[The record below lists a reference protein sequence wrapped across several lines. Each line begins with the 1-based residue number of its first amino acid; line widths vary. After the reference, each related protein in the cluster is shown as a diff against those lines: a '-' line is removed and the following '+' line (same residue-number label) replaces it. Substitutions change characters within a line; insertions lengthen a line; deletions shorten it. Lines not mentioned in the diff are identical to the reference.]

1 MHVIRTLLP
10 TEFGLLKDH
19 LLRLAPED
27 RFRRFQGHVD
37 DQRIVDYVD
46 GQDRFRAIVVAWIED
61 GQVRGAAE
69 LARFH
74 APSMTRAELAI
85 TVEGPLQDQGV
96 GTELLRRALTIARN
110 RGIEQIYMVCLAT
123 NGRMRHLAD
132 KFAGTL
138 VDLEGEIEA
147 TMALKS
153 PDGLSLWQE
162 AVDLGQAAVLS
173 AFEQFAPSRAG
184 APSR

>member
-19 LLRLAPED
+19 LLRLEPED
-27 RFRRFQGHVD
+27 RYRRFQGHVD
-37 DQRIVDYVD
+37 DRRIAAYVD
-46 GQDRFRAIVVAWIED
+46 GLDRFRAMVIAWIED
-61 GQVRGAAE
+61 GRVRGAAE
-69 LARFH
+69 MARFS
-74 APSMTRAELAI
+74 APSLTTAELAI
-85 TVEGPLQDQGV
+85 TVERDLQDRGV

-138 VDLEGEIEA
+138 VDLDGEVEA
-147 TMALKS
+147 TMALKA
-153 PDGLSLWQE
+153 PDGFSLLQE
-162 AVDLGQAAVLS
+162 VVDHGEAAMAAALARFGPARGTS
-173 AFEQFAPSRAG
+173 A
-184 APSR
+184 

>member
-27 RFRRFQGHVD
+27 RYRRFQGHVD
-37 DQRIVDYVD
+37 DRRIAAYVD
-46 GQDRFRAIVVAWIED
+46 GLDRFHAMVIAWFED
-61 GQVRGAAE
+61 GRVRGAAE
-69 LARFH
+69 LARFSTP
-74 APSMTRAELAI
+74 ALTTAELAI

-96 GTELLRRALTIARN
+96 GTELLRRALTVARN

-132 KFAGTL
+132 KFAGRL
-138 VDLEGEIEA
+138 IDLDGEIEA
-147 TMALKS
+147 TMALKA
-153 PDGLSLWQE
+153 PDGFSLLQE
-162 AVDLGQAAVLS
+162 AVDVGEAAMATAL
-173 AFEQFAPSRAG
+173 ARFAPGRGIAI
-184 APSR
+184 